1 MMIDLIW
8 MELKVDLYIVNE
20 TSLALQTISDFVF
33 NS

>member
-20 TSLALQTISDFVF
+20 TRLALQTISDFVF